1 MEFVFDV
8 DLNSFL
14 VDVEIDVLQI
24 LILISFERF
33 IDKVQ
38 LALISPLCVCPGMKN
53 LANLP

>member
-24 LILISFERF
+24 LILISLERF
-33 IDKVQ
+33 IDTIGTNRYQ
-38 LALISPLCVCPGMKN
+38 
-53 LANLP
+53 

>member
-33 IDKVQ
+33 IDTNRQ
-38 LALISPLCVCPGMKN
+38 LFSASESQSS
-53 LANLP
+53 AD